1 MQNRLSSGARLG
13 RQALLFPLCLVLYEF
28 STYIGNDM
36 IQPGMLAV
44 VEQYQAG
51 LDWVPTSMTAYLAGG
66 MFLQWLLGPLS
77 DRVGRRPVMLTGV
90 VWFIVTC
97 LATLFAQN
105 IEQFTFLRFLQGIS
119 LCFIGAVGYAAIQE
133 SFEEAV
139 CIKITALMAN
149 VALIAP
155 LLGPLVGA
163 AWVHV
168 LPWEG
173 MFVLFAALAAIAFFG
188 LQRAMPE
195 TATRLG
201 EKLSIKELGKDY
213 KLVLKNVRF
222 VAGALA
228 LGFVSLPLLAWIAQS
243 PIIII
248 SGEHLSSYEYG
259 LLQVPI
265 FGALIAGNLVLARLT
280 SRRTVRS
287 LIIMGGW
294 PISVGLI
301 IAAAATVV
309 SSHAYLWMTAGL
321 SLYAF
326 GIGVANA
333 GLVRLTLFAS
343 EMSKGTVSAAM
354 GMLQMLIFTVGIEL
368 SKHAYLLGGNGL
380 FSLFNLASGVLWLIL
395 MVIFLKDKRVGNSG
409 RLKPGF
415 RALQSLVMV
424 INLMLN
430 DHPFTYAGNMTRIR
444 MCAVNRGWSGC
455 RSNINRLR
463 GSSDTDRLRN
473 IDGRRNN
480 HYFVSAWY
488 INGNILCK
496 CCSCKSQQHCCHQ
509 YTFLHNLLT

>member
-1 MQNRLSSGARLG
+1 MINRSSSGNRLG

-44 VEQYQAG
+44 VEQYNAG
-51 LDWVPTSMTAYLAGG
+51 IEWVPTSMTAYLAGG

-77 DRVGRRPVMLTGV
+77 DRIGRRPVMLTGV

-97 LATLFAQN
+97 LATL
-105 IEQFTFLRFLQGIS
+105 LRFLQGVS

-168 LPWEG
+168 APWEG
-173 MFVLFAALAAIAFFG
+173 MFVLFAALAAISFFG
-188 LQRAMPE
+188 LHRAMPE

-201 EKLSIKELGKDY
+201 EKLSLKELGRDY
-213 KLVLKNVRF
+213 KAVLKNGRF

-228 LGFVSLPLLAWIAQS
+228 TGFVSLPLLAWIAQS
-243 PIIII
+243 PVIII
-248 SGEHLSSYEYG
+248 SGEQLSSYEYG

-265 FGALIAGNLVLARLT
+265 FGALIIGNLVLARLT

-294 PISVGLI
+294 PIAAGLI
-301 IAAAATVV
+301 IAAVATVV

-321 SLYAF
+321 SVYAF

-354 GMLQMLIFTVGIEL
+354 GMLQMLIFTVGIEV
-368 SKHAYLLGGNGL
+368 SKHAYAFGGNGL
-380 FSLFNLASGVLWLIL
+380 FSLFNLANGVLWIAL
-395 MVIFLKDKRVGNSG
+395 MVVFLKDKRVGN
-409 RLKPGF
+409 
-415 RALQSLVMV
+415 ALQ
-424 INLMLN
+424 
-430 DHPFTYAGNMTRIR
+430 P
-444 MCAVNRGWSGC
+444 
-455 RSNINRLR
+455 
-463 GSSDTDRLRN
+463 
-473 IDGRRNN
+473 
-480 HYFVSAWY
+480 
-488 INGNILCK
+488 
-496 CCSCKSQQHCCHQ
+496 
-509 YTFLHNLLT
+509 

>member
-1 MQNRLSSGARLG
+1 MQNHSLSGKRLG

-51 LDWVPTSMTAYLAGG
+51 IEWVPTSMTAYLAGG

-90 VWFIVTC
+90 VWFVITC
-97 LATLFAQN
+97 LATLLAQN

-168 LPWEG
+168 APWET
-173 MFVLFAALAAIAFFG
+173 MFVLFALLAAIAFFG

-201 EKLSIKELGKDY
+201 EKLSLKDLGQDY
-213 KLVLKNVRF
+213 GAVLKNRRF
-222 VAGALA
+222 VAGSLA
-228 LGFVSLPLLAWIAQS
+228 IGFVSLPLLAWIAQS

-248 SGEHLSSYEYG
+248 SGEKASTYEYG

-265 FGALIAGNLVLARLT
+265 FGALIIGNLVLARLT
-280 SRRTVRS
+280 SRRTVRA
-287 LIIMGGW
+287 LILMGTW
-294 PISVGLI
+294 PILAGLVL
-301 IAAAATVV
+301 AAAATVV

-321 SLYAF
+321 SFYAF
-326 GIGVANA
+326 GIGIANA

-343 EMSKGTVSAAM
+343 DISKGTVSAAM
-354 GMLQMLIFTVGIEL
+354 GMLQMLIFTVGIEV
-368 SKHAYLLGGNGL
+368 SKYAYLWGGNGL
-380 FSLFNLASGVLWLIL
+380 FSVFNLLNGVLWLAL
-395 MVIFLKDKRVGNSG
+395 TVYFLKDKTVGASREG
-409 RLKPGF
+409 
-415 RALQSLVMV
+415 
-424 INLMLN
+424 
-430 DHPFTYAGNMTRIR
+430 
-444 MCAVNRGWSGC
+444 
-455 RSNINRLR
+455 
-463 GSSDTDRLRN
+463 
-473 IDGRRNN
+473 
-480 HYFVSAWY
+480 
-488 INGNILCK
+488 
-496 CCSCKSQQHCCHQ
+496 
-509 YTFLHNLLT
+509 

>member
-1 MQNRLSSGARLG
+1 MQNYSLSGRRLG

-44 VEQYQAG
+44 VQEFQVG
-51 LDWVPTSMTAYLAGG
+51 NEWVPTSMTAYLAGG

-77 DRVGRRPVMLTGV
+77 DRIGRRPVMLTGV

-97 LATLFAQN
+97 LATLLAQT
-105 IEQFTFLRFLQGIS
+105 IEQFTLLRFLQGIS

-163 AWVHV
+163 AWV
-168 LPWEG
+168 
-173 MFVLFAALAAIAFFG
+173 
-188 LQRAMPE
+188 
-195 TATRLG
+195 AT
-201 EKLSIKELGKDY
+201 
-213 KLVLKNVRF
+213 
-222 VAGALA
+222 
-228 LGFVSLPLLAWIAQS
+228 GFVSLPLLAWIAQS
-243 PIIII
+243 PVIII
-248 SGEHLSSYEYG
+248 SGEQATSYEYG
-259 LLQVPI
+259 MLQVPI

-294 PISVGLI
+294 PIVFGLLLS
-301 IAAAATVV
+301 AAATVV

-321 SLYAF
+321 SFYAF
-326 GIGVANA
+326 GIGLANA

-368 SKHAYLLGGNGL
+368 SKHAYELGGNGL
-380 FSLFNLASGVLWLIL
+380 FSLFNLLGGVLWLGL
-395 MVIFLKDKRVGNSG
+395 MIYFLKDKSVGNS
-409 RLKPGF
+409 
-415 RALQSLVMV
+415 
-424 INLMLN
+424 
-430 DHPFTYAGNMTRIR
+430 
-444 MCAVNRGWSGC
+444 
-455 RSNINRLR
+455 
-463 GSSDTDRLRN
+463 
-473 IDGRRNN
+473 
-480 HYFVSAWY
+480 
-488 INGNILCK
+488 
-496 CCSCKSQQHCCHQ
+496 QQG
-509 YTFLHNLLT
+509 

>member
-1 MQNRLSSGARLG
+1 MQNYSLSGRRLG

-44 VEQYQAG
+44 VQEFQVG
-51 LDWVPTSMTAYLAGG
+51 NEWVPTSMTAYLAGG

-77 DRVGRRPVMLTGV
+77 DRIGRRPVMLTGV

-97 LATLFAQN
+97 LATLLAQT
-105 IEQFTFLRFLQGIS
+105 IEQFTLLRFLQGIS

-155 LLGPLVGA
+155 LLGPLVGV

-168 LPWEG
+168 LPWEM
-173 MFVLFAALAAIAFFG
+173 MFVLFAVLAAISFVG

-201 EKLSIKELGKDY
+201 EKLSVKELGRDY
-213 KLVLKNVRF
+213 RLVLKNLRF

-228 LGFVSLPLLAWIAQS
+228 TGFVSLPLLAWIAQS
-243 PIIII
+243 PVIII
-248 SGEHLSSYEYG
+248 SGEQATSYEYG
-259 LLQVPI
+259 MLQVPI

-294 PISVGLI
+294 PIMFGLI
-301 IAAAATVV
+301 LSAAATVV

-321 SLYAF
+321 SFYAF
-326 GIGVANA
+326 GIGLANA

-368 SKHAYLLGGNGL
+368 SKHAYELGGNGL
-380 FSLFNLASGVLWLIL
+380 FSLFNLLGGVLWLGL
-395 MVIFLKDKRVGNSG
+395 MIYFLKDKSVGNS
-409 RLKPGF
+409 
-415 RALQSLVMV
+415 
-424 INLMLN
+424 
-430 DHPFTYAGNMTRIR
+430 
-444 MCAVNRGWSGC
+444 
-455 RSNINRLR
+455 
-463 GSSDTDRLRN
+463 
-473 IDGRRNN
+473 
-480 HYFVSAWY
+480 
-488 INGNILCK
+488 
-496 CCSCKSQQHCCHQ
+496 QQA
-509 YTFLHNLLT
+509 

>member
-1 MQNRLSSGARLG
+1 MQTITSSTKRLG

-44 VEQYQAG
+44 VAQYQAG
-51 LDWVPTSMTAYLAGG
+51 VEWVPTSMTAYLAGG

-77 DRVGRRPVMLTGV
+77 DRVGRRPVMLWGV

-97 LATLFAQN
+97 LATLLAQN
-105 IEQFTFLRFLQGIS
+105 IEQFTLLRFLQGIS

-163 AWVHV
+163 AWIHV
-168 LPWEG
+168 APWEM
-173 MFVLFAALAAIAFFG
+173 MFVLFAVLALIAFFG
-188 LQRAMPE
+188 LWRAMLE

-201 EKLSIKELGKDY
+201 EKLSVKELGRDY
-213 KLVLKNVRF
+213 REVLKNVRF
-222 VAGALA
+222 VAGALSI
-228 LGFVSLPLLAWIAQS
+228 GFVSLPLLAWIAQS
-243 PIIII
+243 PVIII
-248 SGEHLSSYEYG
+248 SGEKLSSYEYG

-280 SRRTVRS
+280 SRRSVRS
-287 LIIMGGW
+287 LIILGGW
-294 PISVGLI
+294 PIVTGLAV
-301 IAAAATVV
+301 AALATVV

-326 GIGVANA
+326 GIVLANA

-368 SKHAYLLGGNGL
+368 SKHAYLLGGNGV
-380 FSLFNLASGVLWLIL
+380 FSLFNLANGLLWLGL
-395 MVIFLKDKRVGNSG
+395 MVVFLKDKSVGSG
-409 RLKPGF
+409 
-415 RALQSLVMV
+415 LQ
-424 INLMLN
+424 
-430 DHPFTYAGNMTRIR
+430 P
-444 MCAVNRGWSGC
+444 
-455 RSNINRLR
+455 
-463 GSSDTDRLRN
+463 
-473 IDGRRNN
+473 
-480 HYFVSAWY
+480 
-488 INGNILCK
+488 
-496 CCSCKSQQHCCHQ
+496 Q
-509 YTFLHNLLT
+509 

>member
-1 MQNRLSSGARLG
+1 MQNLSQTGVRLG

-51 LDWVPTSMTAYLAGG
+51 IDWVPTSMTAYLAGG

-77 DRVGRRPVMLTGV
+77 DRIGRRPVMLAGV
-90 VWFIVTC
+90 IWFIVTC
-97 LATLFAQN
+97 LATLLAQN
-105 IEQFTFLRFLQGIS
+105 IEQFTLLRFLQGVS

-173 MFVLFAALAAIAFFG
+173 MFVLFAVLAAIAFVG

-201 EKLSIKELGKDY
+201 EKLSLKELGRDY

-248 SGEHLSSYEYG
+248 SGEQLSYEYG
-259 LLQVPI
+259 LLQVPV

-280 SRRTVRS
+280 SRRTVRA

-294 PISVGLI
+294 PIVAGLL

-321 SLYAF
+321 SVYAF

-343 EMSKGTVSAAM
+343 DMSKGTVSAAM
-354 GMLQMLIFTVGIEL
+354 GMLQMLIFTVGIEV
-368 SKHAYLLGGNGL
+368 SKHAYLSGGNGL
-380 FSLFNLASGVLWLIL
+380 FSLFNLANGILWLLL
-395 MVIFLKDKRVGNSG
+395 MVIFLKDKRVGDSREG
-409 RLKPGF
+409 
-415 RALQSLVMV
+415 
-424 INLMLN
+424 
-430 DHPFTYAGNMTRIR
+430 
-444 MCAVNRGWSGC
+444 
-455 RSNINRLR
+455 
-463 GSSDTDRLRN
+463 
-473 IDGRRNN
+473 
-480 HYFVSAWY
+480 
-488 INGNILCK
+488 
-496 CCSCKSQQHCCHQ
+496 
-509 YTFLHNLLT
+509 

>member
-1 MQNRLSSGARLG
+1 MQNKLASGARLG

-51 LDWVPTSMTAYLAGG
+51 IDWVPTSMTAYLAGG

-77 DRVGRRPVMLTGV
+77 DRIGRRPVMLAGV

-97 LATLFAQN
+97 LAILLAQN
-105 IEQFTFLRFLQGIS
+105 IEQFTLLRFLQGIS

-163 AWVHV
+163 AWIHV

-173 MFVLFAALAAIAFFG
+173 MFVLFAALAAISFFG

-195 TATRLG
+195 TATRIG
-201 EKLSIKELGKDY
+201 EKLSLKELGRDY
-213 KLVLKNVRF
+213 KLVLKNGRF

-248 SGEHLSSYEYG
+248 TGEQLSSYEYG

-265 FGALIAGNLVLARLT
+265 FGALIAGNLLLARLT

-294 PISVGLI
+294 PIIIFGALIAGNLLLARLTSRRTVRSLI
-301 IAAAATVV
+301 IMGGWPIMIGLLVAAAATVI

-321 SLYAF
+321 SIYAF
-326 GIGVANA
+326 GIGLANA

-343 EMSKGTVSAAM
+343 DMSKGTVSAAM
-354 GMLQMLIFTVGIEL
+354 GMLQMLIFTVGIEI
-368 SKHAYLLGGNGL
+368 SKHAWLNGGNGL
-380 FSLFNLASGVLWLIL
+380 FNLFNLVNGILWLSL
-395 MVIFLKDKRVGNSG
+395 MVIFLKDKRQ
-409 RLKPGF
+409 R
-415 RALQSLVMV
+415 
-424 INLMLN
+424 
-430 DHPFTYAGNMTRIR
+430 YE
-444 MCAVNRGWSGC
+444 
-455 RSNINRLR
+455 
-463 GSSDTDRLRN
+463 
-473 IDGRRNN
+473 
-480 HYFVSAWY
+480 
-488 INGNILCK
+488 
-496 CCSCKSQQHCCHQ
+496 
-509 YTFLHNLLT
+509 